1 MKKNEIAE
9 KHEHHEIGIP
19 LNHPFKWVIKGKNS
33 DAVPRC
39 GGREKKM
46 HKVKAQFFFAR
57 QTAVCALC
65 ANQWKRD
72 RHAKHFGLAGP
83 HGWRNQNKK
92 NNTQKQ
98 TKTTQPTNTQETQ
111 TKQKQ
116 DHLKHTNSTEAALGG
131 DKSETM
137 TCYIKHINRA
147 RHMSFNGHNT
157 TEKLLQ
163 NQAKRETKT
172 QKKIPAREAT
182 GSFLSWY
189 WAGSLWAWIAASGL
203 LIYQPSCI
211 RLHPIASVSYTL

>member
-182 GSFLSWY
+182 GSFLSW
-189 WAGSLWAWIAASGL
+189 
-203 LIYQPSCI
+203 
-211 RLHPIASVSYTL
+211 